1 MNTDVI
7 KCRICKQIRPI
18 SDFYFRKDNG
28 KLRTECKKCHKEK
41 VKQWELRHPSERRRN
56 AMNYFNNHKEK
67 CLEYCRTNK
76 EWISKRQKM
85 ARRNNPS
92 WEMYRR
98 IRCKSKQENIP
109 FNLDPTDIVIP
120 SCCPILGIQLEMGNT
135 TVSDNSPSIDRIYP
149 KLGYIKGNIEI
160 ISNRANRIKSDATL
174 DELKKIV
181 HFLEILACKHCSDAA
196 VS

>member
-1 MNTDVI
+1 
-7 KCRICKQIRPI
+7 
-18 SDFYFRKDNG
+18 
-28 KLRTECKKCHKEK
+28 
-41 VKQWELRHPSERRRN
+41 
-56 AMNYFNNHKEK
+56 MNYFNNHKEK